1 MYVLIIIVVP
11 KKCKYVCSGK
21 NIFALFN
28 INKYLGVFF
37 YFYFWQTEKFMN
49 RLKDGLQI
57 CVNAFNLNI
66 EGNFSD
72 VKSSRYS

>member
-28 INKYLGVFF
+28 INRYLGVFF
-37 YFYFWQTEKFMN
+37 LFLFLADWKIYE
-49 RLKDGLQI
+49 
-57 CVNAFNLNI
+57 
-66 EGNFSD
+66 
-72 VKSSRYS
+72 